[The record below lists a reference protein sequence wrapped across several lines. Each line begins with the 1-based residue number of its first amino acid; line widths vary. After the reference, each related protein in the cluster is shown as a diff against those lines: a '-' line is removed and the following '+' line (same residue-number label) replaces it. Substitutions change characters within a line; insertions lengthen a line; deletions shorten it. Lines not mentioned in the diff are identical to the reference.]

1 MTGAAPRQS
10 SEVTVVRHLSRIA
23 FISLAT
29 ICAGGE
35 AGAQLAGKEV
45 HIGIGGPLTTGAASF
60 GVEMRQAVQLAVDE
74 RNATGGILGAKIVAD
89 AVDDAAD
96 NQKGEA
102 AAKHFCDDPADLAVV
117 GHVNSGVTIAAS
129 TVYNGCGLVM
139 LTPMASSPG
148 VTDRGLANIF
158 RLTNRDDRKGPGL
171 ASYLYKVDGK
181 RRAIVVDDQTPYG
194 KGLADSFAKGFEGVG
209 GTILARKAVT
219 VGDTDFHAML
229 SGLPKDFDFLF
240 FGGIREG
247 ALILK
252 QMRETGMNAL
262 FACGDG
268 CWDVKGFIVPS
279 EGAAM
284 KGEGVRILSAAPS
297 LGKVP
302 GSSEFAARYTA
313 KYGAINNYAANSYD
327 SARIA
332 MAAIEQAATTKK
344 GMPTRAEVLSA
355 IKSLKFQ
362 GIAYARPVEW
372 TANGDN
378 AAAVIFVNVVEGDHF
393 REVDQI
399 AGAN

>member
-1 MTGAAPRQS
+1 M
-10 SEVTVVRHLSRIA
+10 VRYLSCIA
-23 FISLAT
+23 LFSLAT
-29 ICAGGE
+29 LGASGQ
-35 AGAQLAGKEV
+35 ADAQLAGQEI
-45 HIGIGGPLTTGAASF
+45 HIGIGGPLTTGSASF
-60 GVEMRQAVQLAVDE
+60 GIEMRQAVQLAVDE
-74 RNATGGILGAKIVAD
+74 RNATGGILGAKILAD

-96 NQKGEA
+96 SQKGEA
-102 AAKHFCDDPADLAVV
+102 AARHFCDDPADLAVV

-129 TVYNGCGLVM
+129 TIYDGCGLVM
-139 LTPMASSPG
+139 ITPMASSPG
-148 VTDRGLANIF
+148 VTERGLAHIF

-171 ASYLYKVDGK
+171 ASYLYKTDGK

-194 KGLADSFAKGFEGVG
+194 KGLADSFAKGFESVG
-209 GTILARKAVT
+209 GSILARQAVT
-219 VGDTDFHAML
+219 VGETDFHAML
-229 SGLPKDFDFLF
+229 GGLPKDFDFLF

-252 QMRETGMNAL
+252 QMRELGMNAL

-302 GSSEFAARYTA
+302 GSTEFAARYTG
-313 KYGAINNYAANSYD
+313 KYGPINNYAANSYD

-332 MAAIEQAATTKK
+332 MAAIEQAAAAKK

-355 IKSLKFQ
+355 MKSLRFQ
-362 GIAYARPVEW
+362 GIAYARPVQW
-372 TANGDN
+372 TAKGDN
-378 AAAVIFVNVVEGDHF
+378 EAAVIFVNVVDGDHF

>member
-1 MTGAAPRQS
+1 M
-10 SEVTVVRHLSRIA
+10 VRFLSCIA
-23 FISLAT
+23 LFSLAT
-29 ICAGGE
+29 LGATGQ
-35 AGAQLAGKEV
+35 AVAQLAGQEI
-45 HIGIGGPLTTGAASF
+45 HIGVGGPLTTGAASF

-74 RNATGGILGAKIVAD
+74 RNAAGGVLGAKILTD
-89 AVDDAAD
+89 AIDDAAD
-96 NQKGEA
+96 SQKGEA
-102 AAKHFCDDPADLAVV
+102 AARHFCDDPADLAVV

-129 TVYNGCGLVM
+129 TIYDGCGLVM
-139 LTPMASSPG
+139 ITPMASSPG
-148 VTDRGLANIF
+148 VTERGLAHIF

-171 ASYLYKVDGK
+171 ASYLYKSDGK

-209 GTILARKAVT
+209 GSILVRKAVT
-219 VGDTDFHAML
+219 VGETDFHAML
-229 SGLPKDFDFLF
+229 GGLPKDFDFLF

-252 QMRETGMNAL
+252 QMRELGMNAL

-284 KGEGVRILSAAPS
+284 KGAGVRILSAAPS

-302 GSSEFAARYTA
+302 GSTEFAARYTG
-313 KYGAINNYAANSYD
+313 KYGPINNYAANSYD

-332 MAAIEQAATTKK
+332 MAAIEQAAAAKK

-355 IKSLKFQ
+355 MKSLKFQ
-362 GIAYARPVEW
+362 GIAYARPVQW
-372 TANGDN
+372 TAKGDN
-378 AAAVIFVNVVEGDHF
+378 DAAVIFVNVVDGDRF

>member
-1 MTGAAPRQS
+1 M
-10 SEVTVVRHLSRIA
+10 VRFLSCIA
-23 FISLAT
+23 LFSLAT
-29 ICAGGE
+29 LGATGQ
-35 AGAQLAGKEV
+35 AVAQLAGQEI
-45 HIGIGGPLTTGAASF
+45 HIGVGGPLTTGAASF

-74 RNATGGILGAKIVAD
+74 RNAAGGILGAKILAD
-89 AVDDAAD
+89 AIDDAAD

-102 AAKHFCDDPADLAVV
+102 AARHFCDDPADLAVV

-129 TVYNGCGLVM
+129 TIYDGCGLVM
-139 LTPMASSPG
+139 ITPMASSPG
-148 VTDRGLANIF
+148 VTERGLAHIF

-171 ASYLYKVDGK
+171 ASYLYKSDGK

-209 GTILARKAVT
+209 GSILVRKAVT
-219 VGDTDFHAML
+219 VGETDFHAML
-229 SGLPKDFDFLF
+229 GGLPKDFDFLF

-252 QMRETGMNAL
+252 QMRELGMNAL

-302 GSSEFAARYTA
+302 GSTEFAARYTG
-313 KYGAINNYAANSYD
+313 KYGPINNYAANSYD

-332 MAAIEQAATTKK
+332 MAAIEQAAAAKK

-355 IKSLKFQ
+355 MKSLKFQ
-362 GIAYARPVEW
+362 GIAYARPVQW
-372 TANGDN
+372 TAKGDN
-378 AAAVIFVNVVEGDHF
+378 EAAVIFVNVVDGDRF

>member
-1 MTGAAPRQS
+1 M
-10 SEVTVVRHLSRIA
+10 VRFLSCIA
-23 FISLAT
+23 LFSLAT
-29 ICAGGE
+29 LGATGQ
-35 AGAQLAGKEV
+35 AVAQLAGQEI
-45 HIGIGGPLTTGAASF
+45 HIGVGGPLTTGAASF

-74 RNATGGILGAKIVAD
+74 RNAAGGILGAKILTD
-89 AVDDAAD
+89 AIDDAAD
-96 NQKGEA
+96 SQKGEA
-102 AAKHFCDDPADLAVV
+102 AARHFCDDPADLAVV

-129 TVYNGCGLVM
+129 TIYDGCGLVM
-139 LTPMASSPG
+139 ITPMASSPG
-148 VTDRGLANIF
+148 VTERGLAHIF

-171 ASYLYKVDGK
+171 ASYLYKSDGK

-209 GTILARKAVT
+209 GSILVRKAVT
-219 VGDTDFHAML
+219 VGETDFHAML
-229 SGLPKDFDFLF
+229 GGLPKDFDFLF

-252 QMRETGMNAL
+252 QMRELGMNAL

-302 GSSEFAARYTA
+302 GSTEFAARYTG
-313 KYGAINNYAANSYD
+313 KYGPINNYAANSYD

-332 MAAIEQAATTKK
+332 MAAIEQAAAAKK

-355 IKSLKFQ
+355 MKSLKFQ
-362 GIAYARPVEW
+362 GIAYARPVQW
-372 TANGDN
+372 TAKGDN
-378 AAAVIFVNVVEGDHF
+378 DAAVIFVNVVDGDRF